1 MAISM
6 DTIQEFLDIKN
17 IQYFYDVQKKVLI
30 LTFQPNMIQVKLDE
44 QQKFLQ
50 FQTLNF
56 FQYKEGSKKY
66 IIQELLL
73 LMNYRKKLVKF
84 AYNTDGEI
92 KCYVDFPIEDNSITL
107 NQFSRCLSAMLDA
120 LDEARIR
127 ISTVIEVGNDPRLAQ
142 SKMIENLVDEIM
154 ESINQQRKDPH
165 KT

>member
-73 LMNYRKKLVKF
+73 LMNYRKTCQFV
-84 AYNTDGEI
+84 YNTDGEI

-127 ISTVIEVGNDPRLAQ
+127 ISTVMVVGNDPRLAQ
-142 SKMIENLVDEIM
+142 SK
-154 ESINQQRKDPH
+154 
-165 KT
+165 